1 MPAPLSMVATA
12 PATASPF
19 AVTRLTLTDF
29 RNFEALRLDCGERMQ
44 ALVGPNGAG
53 KTNLLEALSL
63 LAPGR
68 GLRRAALGDLCRRG
82 TGTWSIAA
90 DIETDD
96 GPRRL
101 GTGVAVSSERREV
114 RLDGAP
120 LATSAQLDDVTG
132 AVWLVP
138 AMDRLL
144 GEGSPPRRRFMDR
157 LVHAGDPAH
166 ARQLRLYDHLL
177 RERSQV
183 LRSNRADPAWLSSL
197 EQQLSAAGVAIA
209 AARLEVIAELNHRLR
224 ARVSPFPMAT
234 LAVSGTLERAL
245 AESAAIDVEE
255 RFAETLAQNRQIDAQ
270 TGGTAEGPHRSDLDV
285 VDLDQGV
292 AAAGQST
299 GRQKALLIGLMLAEC
314 RLFRDRKGFWPLLL
328 LDEIGAHLD
337 KTRRD
342 QLAGELREI
351 DAQIWLT
358 GTEADLFTAFA
369 GDARFLHVDHARIQS
384 DVV

>member
-1 MPAPLSMVATA
+1 MPAPLSMAATA

-29 RNFEALRLDCGERMQ
+29 RNYEALRLDCGERMQ

-68 GLRRAALGDLCRRG
+68 GLRRAALGDVCRRG
-82 TGTWSIAA
+82 TDGWSIAA
-90 DIETDD
+90 DIETLD

-101 GTGVAVSSERREV
+101 GTGVAASSDRREF
-114 RLDGAP
+114 RLDAAP
-120 LATSAQLDDVTG
+120 VATSAQLDDVAG

-197 EQQLSAAGVAIA
+197 EQQLAAAGVAIA

-224 ARVSPFPMAT
+224 ARVSPFPMAV
-234 LAVSGTLERAL
+234 LGVSGTLEQAL
-245 AESAAIDVEE
+245 AEKAAIDVEE
-255 RFAETLAQNRQIDAQ
+255 RFADTLARNRTVDAQ
-270 TGGTAEGPHRSDLDV
+270 SGGTAAGPHRSDLDV

-299 GRQKALLIGLMLAEC
+299 GRQKALLIGLILAEC
-314 RLFRDRKGFWPLLL
+314 RLFHDRKGFWPLLL

-337 KTRRD
+337 KIRRD
-342 QLAGELREI
+342 QLASELREI
-351 DAQIWLT
+351 DAQTWLT
-358 GTEADLFTAFA
+358 GTEANLFTAFA
-369 GDARFLHVDHARIQS
+369 GDARFLHVDHARIQPN
-384 DVV
+384 VV